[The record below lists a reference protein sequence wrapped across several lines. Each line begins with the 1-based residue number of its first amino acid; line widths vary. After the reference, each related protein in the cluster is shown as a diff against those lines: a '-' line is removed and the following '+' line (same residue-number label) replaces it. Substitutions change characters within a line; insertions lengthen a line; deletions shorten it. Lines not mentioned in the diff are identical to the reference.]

1 MKIDIMRFVR
11 IADLTEQQKK
21 TLRRTLEARRK
32 ELQAAADDIDGALA
46 MLESGGAPAA
56 KKAAKKG
63 AKKK

>member
-32 ELQAAADDIDGALA
+32 ELQAATDDVDEALA
-46 MLESGGAPAA
+46 LLESGGAPA
-56 KKAAKKG
+56 KKG
-63 AKKK
+63 AKKAGKKK